1 MYTTKDIKSI
11 TVQSV
16 YLIIIRMNDNKS
28 YIIDAQELV
37 DIINKE
43 LYLKKCRKSRV
54 SARVDDDLKAKL
66 DGYENEIRG
75 EIGKS
80 KRKSESSNEL
90 RNKFSACELDT
101 IDKIVDEIE
110 KFKEIIGGKCD
121 QGSDLGAAEATH
133 IPSSQAPAQAL
144 QVVSP
149 TLSPLE
155 SKVSDFISN
164 SFSSNSSNSPN
175 PTDNSIDNP
184 IVIDIIDSVISN
196 PSNTPNSTPN
206 STSISNPSNTPT
218 ISDCINTINTDV
230 NTINTGNNSSNRYYS
245 KVDISICNSRCNS
258 DNPSISDT
266 THIKTVN
273 SSSNSDRSTNS
284 SNRLRDSSR
293 LLSLYLK
300 LLVTTDKFNS

>member
-16 YLIIIRMNDNKS
+16 YLIIIRMNDHKS

-37 DIINKE
+37 NIINKE

-54 SARVDDDLKAKL
+54 SARVDDDLKARL
-66 DGYENEIRG
+66 DGYESEIRDRMS
-75 EIGKS
+75 KS
-80 KRKSESSNEL
+80 KGKSESNSEL
-90 RNKFSACELDT
+90 RSKFSAGELDT

-121 QGSDLGAAEATH
+121 QGSDLGAAEAAH
-133 IPSSQAPAQAL
+133 LPPSQAPAQAL

-164 SFSSNSSNSPN
+164 SFSSNSPNSPN
-175 PTDNSIDNP
+175 PTDNLIDNP
-184 IVIDIIDSVISN
+184 IVINIIDSVIS
-196 PSNTPNSTPN
+196 TPNSTPN
-206 STSISNPSNTPT
+206 STSTSNPSNTPT

-245 KVDISICNSRCNS
+245 KVDISICSSRCNS

-266 THIKTVN
+266 THIKTANSSSKRVN
-273 SSSNSDRSTNS
+273 SSANSTNRF
-284 SNRLRDSSR
+284 NRFKRFIKTIKSIF
-293 LLSLYLK
+293 K
-300 LLVTTDKFNS
+300 TTRYN

>member
-43 LYLKKCRKSRV
+43 LYLKKYISRV
-54 SARVDDDLKAKL
+54 SAKVDDDLKAKL
-66 DGYENEIRG
+66 DDYEREIRDRMSKSK
-75 EIGKS
+75 GKS
-80 KRKSESSNEL
+80 EGNSEL
-90 RNKFSACELDT
+90 RSKFSAGELDT
-101 IDKIVDEIE
+101 IDKIVGEIE

-121 QGSDLGAAEATH
+121 QGSDLGAAEAAH
-133 IPSSQAPAQAL
+133 IPSSQALPQAL
-144 QVVSP
+144 QVVSLP
-149 TLSPLE
+149 LSPLE

-164 SFSSNSSNSPN
+164 SLLSNPINSPN
-175 PTDNSIDNP
+175 PTDNLIDKVTIINST
-184 IVIDIIDSVISN
+184 ID
-196 PSNTPNSTPN
+196 TPNSN
-206 STSISNPSNTPT
+206 LSNTPT

-230 NTINTGNNSSNRYYS
+230 NTINTGNNSSNSYYC
-245 KVDISICNSRCNS
+245 KIDNNICNSRCNS

-284 SNRLRDSSR
+284 TNRFKRFIKTIKSIF
-293 LLSLYLK
+293 K
-300 LLVTTDKFNS
+300 TTRYN

>member
-1 MYTTKDIKSI
+1 MYTTEDIKSI

-37 DIINKE
+37 NIINKE

-66 DGYENEIRG
+66 DDYESEIRDRMS
-75 EIGKS
+75 KS
-80 KRKSESSNEL
+80 KGKSESNSEL
-90 RNKFSACELDT
+90 RSKFSAGELDT

-121 QGSDLGAAEATH
+121 QGSDLGAAEAAH
-133 IPSSQAPAQAL
+133 LPPSQALPQAL
-144 QVVSP
+144 QVVSLP
-149 TLSPLE
+149 LSPLE

-164 SFSSNSSNSPN
+164 SFSSNSPNSPN

-184 IVIDIIDSVISN
+184 IVI
-196 PSNTPNSTPN
+196 NTPIDTP
-206 STSISNPSNTPT
+206 IDIPINTPT

-230 NTINTGNNSSNRYYS
+230 NTINTGNNSSNSYYCKIDNNICTLVAIVIILVSPILLIS
-245 KVDISICNSRCNS
+245 KQSTLVLIVL
-258 DNPSISDT
+258 
-266 THIKTVN
+266 TVLIVLIG
-273 SSSNSDRSTNS
+273 
-284 SNRLRDSSR
+284 LRDSSR

>member
-66 DGYENEIRG
+66 DDYESEIRDRMS
-75 EIGKS
+75 KS
-80 KRKSESSNEL
+80 KGKSESNSEL
-90 RNKFSACELDT
+90 RNKFSAGELDT
-101 IDKIVDEIE
+101 IDKIVGEIE

-121 QGSDLGAAEATH
+121 QGSDLGAAEAAH
-133 IPSSQAPAQAL
+133 LPPPQATQLPT

-164 SFSSNSSNSPN
+164 SFSSNSPNSPN
-175 PTDNSIDNP
+175 PTDNSIDKVTIINST
-184 IVIDIIDSVISN
+184 IDI
-196 PSNTPNSTPN
+196 PNSN
-206 STSISNPSNTPT
+206 LSNTPT

-284 SNRLRDSSR
+284 TNRFKRFIKTIKSIF
-293 LLSLYLK
+293 K
-300 LLVTTDKFNS
+300 TTRYN

>member
-37 DIINKE
+37 NIINKE
-43 LYLKKCRKSRV
+43 LYLKKYISRV

-66 DGYENEIRG
+66 DDYESEIRDRMS
-75 EIGKS
+75 KS
-80 KRKSESSNEL
+80 KGKSESSSEL
-90 RNKFSACELDT
+90 RSKFSAGELDT

-121 QGSDLGAAEATH
+121 QGSDLGAAEAAH
-133 IPSSQAPAQAL
+133 LPLSQAPAQAP

-164 SFSSNSSNSPN
+164 SFSSNSPNSPN

-184 IVIDIIDSVISN
+184 IVINIIDSV
-196 PSNTPNSTPN
+196 NSTPN
-206 STSISNPSNTPT
+206 STPISNSSNTPT

-230 NTINTGNNSSNRYYS
+230 NTINTGNNSSNSYYC
-245 KVDISICNSRCNS
+245 KIDNNICNSRCNS

-273 SSSNSDRSTNS
+273 ISSNSANSTNS
-284 SNRLRDSSR
+284 SNRFKRFIKAIKSIF
-293 LLSLYLK
+293 K
-300 LLVTTDKFNS
+300 TTRYN

>member
-37 DIINKE
+37 NIINKE

-66 DGYENEIRG
+66 DGYEREIRG

-80 KRKSESSNEL
+80 KRKSESNSEL
-90 RNKFSACELDT
+90 RSKFSAGELDT
-101 IDKIVDEIE
+101 IDKIIGEIE

-121 QGSDLGAAEATH
+121 QGSDLGAAEAAH
-133 IPSSQAPAQAL
+133 IPSSQALPQAL
-144 QVVSP
+144 QVVSLP
-149 TLSPLE
+149 LSPLE

-164 SFSSNSSNSPN
+164 SFSSNSPNSPN
-175 PTDNSIDNP
+175 PTDNSIDKP
-184 IVIDIIDSVISN
+184 TVINIIDSVIS
-196 PSNTPNSTPN
+196 TPNSTPN
-206 STSISNPSNTPT
+206 STSTSNPSNTPT

-273 SSSNSDRSTNS
+273 SSSKRVNSSANSTNRFNMFKRFIKTIKS
-284 SNRLRDSSR
+284 IF
-293 LLSLYLK
+293 K
-300 LLVTTDKFNS
+300 TTRYN

>member
-66 DGYENEIRG
+66 DDYESEIRDRMS
-75 EIGKS
+75 KS
-80 KRKSESSNEL
+80 KGKSESSNEL
-90 RNKFSACELDT
+90 RSKFSAGELDT
-101 IDKIVDEIE
+101 IDKIIGEIE

-121 QGSDLGAAEATH
+121 QGSDLGAAEAAH
-133 IPSSQAPAQAL
+133 LPPSQAPAQAL

-164 SFSSNSSNSPN
+164 SFSSYSPNSPN

-184 IVIDIIDSVISN
+184 IVI
-196 PSNTPNSTPN
+196 NTPIDTP
-206 STSISNPSNTPT
+206 IDIPINTPT

-230 NTINTGNNSSNRYYS
+230 NTINTGNNSSNSYYC
-245 KVDISICNSRCNS
+245 KIDNNISSSCCNN

-266 THIKTVN
+266 THIKTANSSSKRVN
-273 SSSNSDRSTNS
+273 SSANSTNS
-284 SNRLRDSSR
+284 SNRFKRFIKAIKSIF
-293 LLSLYLK
+293 K
-300 LLVTTDKFNS
+300 TTRYN

>member
-43 LYLKKCRKSRV
+43 LYLKKYISRV
-54 SARVDDDLKAKL
+54 SARVDDDLKARL
-66 DGYENEIRG
+66 DGYESEIRDRMS
-75 EIGKS
+75 KS
-80 KRKSESSNEL
+80 KGKSESNSEL
-90 RNKFSACELDT
+90 RSKFSAGELDT

-121 QGSDLGAAEATH
+121 QGSDLGAAEAAYL
-133 IPSSQAPAQAL
+133 PLSQALPQAL

-164 SFSSNSSNSPN
+164 SFSSNSPNSPN
-175 PTDNSIDNP
+175 PTDNLIDKVTIINST
-184 IVIDIIDSVISN
+184 ID
-196 PSNTPNSTPN
+196 TPNSN
-206 STSISNPSNTPT
+206 LSNTPT

-230 NTINTGNNSSNRYYS
+230 NTINTGNNSSNSYYC
-245 KVDISICNSRCNS
+245 KIDNNICNSRCNS

-284 SNRLRDSSR
+284 TNRFKRFIKTIKSIF
-293 LLSLYLK
+293 K
-300 LLVTTDKFNS
+300 TTRYN

>member
-37 DIINKE
+37 NIINKE
-43 LYLKKCRKSRV
+43 LYLKKYISRV
-54 SARVDDDLKAKL
+54 SARVDDDLKARL
-66 DGYENEIRG
+66 DGYESEIRG
-75 EIGKS
+75 RMSKS
-80 KRKSESSNEL
+80 KGKSESNSEL
-90 RNKFSACELDT
+90 RSKFSAGELDT

-121 QGSDLGAAEATH
+121 QGSDLGAAEAAH
-133 IPSSQAPAQAL
+133 IPPPQATQLPT
-144 QVVSP
+144 QVVSLP
-149 TLSPLE
+149 LSPLE

-164 SFSSNSSNSPN
+164 SFSSNSPNSPN
-175 PTDNSIDNP
+175 PTDNLIDKVTIINST
-184 IVIDIIDSVISN
+184 ID
-196 PSNTPNSTPN
+196 TPNSN
-206 STSISNPSNTPT
+206 LSNTPT

-230 NTINTGNNSSNRYYS
+230 NTINTGNNSSNSYYC
-245 KVDISICNSRCNS
+245 KIDNNICSSRCNS

-284 SNRLRDSSR
+284 TNRFKRFIKTIKSIF
-293 LLSLYLK
+293 K
-300 LLVTTDKFNS
+300 TTRYN

>member
-66 DGYENEIRG
+66 DGYESEIRDRMS
-75 EIGKS
+75 KS
-80 KRKSESSNEL
+80 KGKSESNSEL
-90 RNKFSACELDT
+90 RSKFSAGELDT

-121 QGSDLGAAEATH
+121 QGSDLGAVEAAH
-133 IPSSQAPAQAL
+133 LPPSQALPQAL
-144 QVVSP
+144 QVVSLP
-149 TLSPLE
+149 LSPLE

-164 SFSSNSSNSPN
+164 SFSSNSPNSPN
-175 PTDNSIDNP
+175 PTDNSIDKVTIINST
-184 IVIDIIDSVISN
+184 ID
-196 PSNTPNSTPN
+196 TPNSN
-206 STSISNPSNTPT
+206 LSNTPT

-230 NTINTGNNSSNRYYS
+230 NTINTGNNSSNSYYC
-245 KVDISICNSRCNS
+245 KIDNNICNSRCNS

-273 SSSNSDRSTNS
+273 ISSNSANSTNS
-284 SNRLRDSSR
+284 SNRFKRFIKAIKSIF
-293 LLSLYLK
+293 K
-300 LLVTTDKFNS
+300 TTRYN

>member
-43 LYLKKCRKSRV
+43 LYLKKYISRV

-66 DGYENEIRG
+66 DGYESEIRNRMS
-75 EIGKS
+75 KS
-80 KRKSESSNEL
+80 KGKSESNSEL
-90 RNKFSACELDT
+90 RSKFSAGELDT

-121 QGSDLGAAEATH
+121 QGSDLCAAEAAH
-133 IPSSQAPAQAL
+133 LPPSQALPQAL

-164 SFSSNSSNSPN
+164 SFSSNSPNSPN
-175 PTDNSIDNP
+175 PTDNLIDK
-184 IVIDIIDSVISN
+184 VTII
-196 PSNTPNSTPN
+196 NSTIDTPIDTPIN
-206 STSISNPSNTPT
+206 TST

-230 NTINTGNNSSNRYYS
+230 NTINTGNNSSNSYYC
-245 KVDISICNSRCNS
+245 KIDNNICNSRCNS

-273 SSSNSDRSTNS
+273 ISSNSANSTNS
-284 SNRLRDSSR
+284 SNRFKRFIKAIKSIF
-293 LLSLYLK
+293 K
-300 LLVTTDKFNS
+300 TTRYN

>member
-54 SARVDDDLKAKL
+54 SARVDDDLKARL
-66 DGYENEIRG
+66 DGYESEIRDRMS
-75 EIGKS
+75 KS
-80 KRKSESSNEL
+80 KGKSESSNEL
-90 RNKFSACELDT
+90 RSKFSAGELDI

-121 QGSDLGAAEATH
+121 QGSDLGAAEAAH
-133 IPSSQAPAQAL
+133 LPLSQAPAQAP

-149 TLSPLE
+149 TLYPLE

-164 SFSSNSSNSPN
+164 SFSSNSPNSPN
-175 PTDNSIDNP
+175 PTDNLIDKVTIINST
-184 IVIDIIDSVISN
+184 ID
-196 PSNTPNSTPN
+196 TPNSN
-206 STSISNPSNTPT
+206 LSNTST

-230 NTINTGNNSSNRYYS
+230 NTINTGNNSSNSYYC
-245 KVDISICNSRCNS
+245 KIDNNICNSRCNS

-273 SSSNSDRSTNS
+273 ISSNSANSTNS
-284 SNRLRDSSR
+284 SNRFKRFIKAIKSIF
-293 LLSLYLK
+293 K
-300 LLVTTDKFNS
+300 TTRYN

>member
-1 MYTTKDIKSI
+1 
-11 TVQSV
+11 
-16 YLIIIRMNDNKS
+16 MNDNKS

-66 DGYENEIRG
+66 DGYESEIRNRMS
-75 EIGKS
+75 KS
-80 KRKSESSNEL
+80 KGKSESNSEL
-90 RNKFSACELDT
+90 RIKFSAGELDT

-121 QGSDLGAAEATH
+121 QGSDLGAAEAAH
-133 IPSSQAPAQAL
+133 LPPSQAPAQAL
-144 QVVSP
+144 QVVSLP
-149 TLSPLE
+149 LSPLE

-164 SFSSNSSNSPN
+164 SLLSNPINSPN

-184 IVIDIIDSVISN
+184 IVIDIIDSVNS
-196 PSNTPNSTPN
+196 TPNSTPN
-206 STSISNPSNTPT
+206 NTPISNSSNTPT

-230 NTINTGNNSSNRYYS
+230 NTINTGNNSSNSYYC
-245 KVDISICNSRCNS
+245 KIDNNICNSRCNN

-266 THIKTVN
+266 THIKTANSSSKRVN
-273 SSSNSDRSTNS
+273 SSANSTNRF
-284 SNRLRDSSR
+284 NRFKRFIKTIKSIF
-293 LLSLYLK
+293 K
-300 LLVTTDKFNS
+300 TTRYN

>member
-37 DIINKE
+37 NIINKE

-66 DGYENEIRG
+66 DDYESEIRDRMS
-75 EIGKS
+75 KS
-80 KRKSESSNEL
+80 KGKSESNSEL
-90 RNKFSACELDT
+90 RSKFSAGELDT

-121 QGSDLGAAEATH
+121 QGSDLGAAEAAH
-133 IPSSQAPAQAL
+133 IPPPQATQLPT
-144 QVVSP
+144 QVVSLP
-149 TLSPLE
+149 LSPLE

-164 SFSSNSSNSPN
+164 SFSSNSPNSPN
-175 PTDNSIDNP
+175 PTDNLIDK
-184 IVIDIIDSVISN
+184 VTII
-196 PSNTPNSTPN
+196 NSTIDTPIDTPIN
-206 STSISNPSNTPT
+206 TST

-245 KVDISICNSRCNS
+245 KVDISICSSRCNS

-273 SSSNSDRSTNS
+273 ISSNSANSTNS
-284 SNRLRDSSR
+284 SNRFKRFIKAIKSIF
-293 LLSLYLK
+293 K
-300 LLVTTDKFNS
+300 TTRYN

>member
-28 YIIDAQELV
+28 YTIDAQELV
-37 DIINKE
+37 NIINKE

-54 SARVDDDLKAKL
+54 SARVDDDLKARL
-66 DGYENEIRG
+66 DGYESEIRDRMS
-75 EIGKS
+75 KS
-80 KRKSESSNEL
+80 KGKSESNSEL
-90 RNKFSACELDT
+90 RSKFSAGELDT

-110 KFKEIIGGKCD
+110 KFKEIIGGKCE
-121 QGSDLGAAEATH
+121 QGSDLGSLEAAH
-133 IPSSQAPAQAL
+133 LPPSQALPQAL

-164 SFSSNSSNSPN
+164 SFSSNSPNSPN

-184 IVIDIIDSVISN
+184 IVINIIDSVIS
-196 PSNTPNSTPN
+196 TPNSTPN
-206 STSISNPSNTPT
+206 STSTSNPSNTPT

-273 SSSNSDRSTNS
+273 ISSNSDRSTNS
-284 SNRLRDSSR
+284 TNRFKRFIKTIKSIF
-293 LLSLYLK
+293 K
-300 LLVTTDKFNS
+300 TTRYN

>member
-43 LYLKKCRKSRV
+43 LYLKKCRNLKLDSEV
-54 SARVDDDLKAKL
+54 SDDLKAKL
-66 DGYENEIRG
+66 DGYESEIRG
-75 EIGKS
+75 RMSKS
-80 KRKSESSNEL
+80 KGKSESNSEL
-90 RNKFSACELDT
+90 RSKFSAGELDT

-121 QGSDLGAAEATH
+121 QGSDLGAAEAAH
-133 IPSSQAPAQAL
+133 LPPPQATQLPT
-144 QVVSP
+144 QVVSLP
-149 TLSPLE
+149 LSPLE

-164 SFSSNSSNSPN
+164 SFSSYSPNSPN

-184 IVIDIIDSVISN
+184 IVIDIIDSV
-196 PSNTPNSTPN
+196 NSTPN
-206 STSISNPSNTPT
+206 STPISNSSNTPT
-218 ISDCINTINTDV
+218 IFDCINTINTDV

-245 KVDISICNSRCNS
+245 KVDISICSSRCNS

-273 SSSNSDRSTNS
+273 ISSNSANSTNS
-284 SNRLRDSSR
+284 SNRFKRFIKTIKSIF
-293 LLSLYLK
+293 K
-300 LLVTTDKFNS
+300 TTRYN

>member
-37 DIINKE
+37 NIINKE
-43 LYLKKCRKSRV
+43 LYLKKCRNFKLDSEV
-54 SARVDDDLKAKL
+54 SDDLKAKL
-66 DGYENEIRG
+66 DGYESEIRNRMS
-75 EIGKS
+75 KS
-80 KRKSESSNEL
+80 KGKSESNSEL
-90 RNKFSACELDT
+90 RSKFSAGELDT

-121 QGSDLGAAEATH
+121 QGSDLGAAEAAH
-133 IPSSQAPAQAL
+133 LPPPQATQLPT

-164 SFSSNSSNSPN
+164 SFSSNSPNSPN

-184 IVIDIIDSVISN
+184 IVIDIIDSVIS
-196 PSNTPNSTPN
+196 TPNSTPN
-206 STSISNPSNTPT
+206 STSTSNPINTPT

-245 KVDISICNSRCNS
+245 KVDVSICSSRCNS

-273 SSSNSDRSTNS
+273 ISSNSANSTNS
-284 SNRLRDSSR
+284 SNRFKRFIKAIKSIF
-293 LLSLYLK
+293 K
-300 LLVTTDKFNS
+300 TTRYN

>member
-43 LYLKKCRKSRV
+43 LYLKKYISRV

-66 DGYENEIRG
+66 DDYESEIRDRMS
-75 EIGKS
+75 KS
-80 KRKSESSNEL
+80 KGKSESNSEL
-90 RNKFSACELDT
+90 RNKFSAGELDT
-101 IDKIVDEIE
+101 IDKIVGEIE

-133 IPSSQAPAQAL
+133 IPPSQALPQAP
-144 QVVSP
+144 QVVSLP
-149 TLSPLE
+149 LSPLE

-164 SFSSNSSNSPN
+164 SFSSNSPNSPN

-184 IVIDIIDSVISN
+184 IVI
-196 PSNTPNSTPN
+196 NTPIDTP
-206 STSISNPSNTPT
+206 IDIPINTPT

-230 NTINTGNNSSNRYYS
+230 NTINTGNNSSNSYYC
-245 KVDISICNSRCNS
+245 KIDNNISSSCCNN

-266 THIKTVN
+266 THIKTANSSSKRVN
-273 SSSNSDRSTNS
+273 SSANSTNS
-284 SNRLRDSSR
+284 SNRFKRFIKTIKSIF
-293 LLSLYLK
+293 K
-300 LLVTTDKFNS
+300 TTRYN

>member
-28 YIIDAQELV
+28 YVIGANELV
-37 DIINKE
+37 NIINKE
-43 LYLKKCRKSRV
+43 LYLKKCRKFRV
-54 SARVDDDLKAKL
+54 SAKVDDDLKAKL
-66 DGYENEIRG
+66 DGYESEIRDRMS
-75 EIGKS
+75 KS
-80 KRKSESSNEL
+80 KGKSESNSEL
-90 RNKFSACELDT
+90 RSKFSAGELDT

-121 QGSDLGAAEATH
+121 QGSDLGAAEAAH
-133 IPSSQAPAQAL
+133 LPLSQAPAQAP

-164 SFSSNSSNSPN
+164 SFSSYSPNSPN
-175 PTDNSIDNP
+175 PTDNLIDKVTIINST
-184 IVIDIIDSVISN
+184 ID
-196 PSNTPNSTPN
+196 TPNSDL
-206 STSISNPSNTPT
+206 SNTPT

-284 SNRLRDSSR
+284 TNRFKRFIKTIKSIF
-293 LLSLYLK
+293 K
-300 LLVTTDKFNS
+300 TTRYN

>member
-54 SARVDDDLKAKL
+54 SARVDDDLKARL
-66 DGYENEIRG
+66 DGYESEIRG
-75 EIGKS
+75 RMS
-80 KRKSESSNEL
+80 KCRGKSESNSEL
-90 RNKFSACELDT
+90 RSKFSAGELDT

-121 QGSDLGAAEATH
+121 QGSDLGAAEAAH
-133 IPSSQAPAQAL
+133 LPLSQAPAQAP
-144 QVVSP
+144 QVVSLP
-149 TLSPLE
+149 LSPLE

-164 SFSSNSSNSPN
+164 SFSSNSPNSPN

-184 IVIDIIDSVISN
+184 IVI
-196 PSNTPNSTPN
+196 NTPIDTP
-206 STSISNPSNTPT
+206 IDIPINTPT

-230 NTINTGNNSSNRYYS
+230 NTINTGNNSSNSYYC
-245 KVDISICNSRCNS
+245 KIDNNISSSCCNN

-266 THIKTVN
+266 THIKTANSSSKRVN
-273 SSSNSDRSTNS
+273 SSANSTNRF
-284 SNRLRDSSR
+284 NRFKRFIKTIKSIF
-293 LLSLYLK
+293 K
-300 LLVTTDKFNS
+300 TTRYN

>member
-43 LYLKKCRKSRV
+43 LYLKKYISRV

-66 DGYENEIRG
+66 DDYESEIRDRMS
-75 EIGKS
+75 KS
-80 KRKSESSNEL
+80 KGKSESNSEL
-90 RNKFSACELDT
+90 RSKFSACELDT
-101 IDKIVDEIE
+101 IDKILSGIE

-121 QGSDLGAAEATH
+121 LGSDLGAAEATH
-133 IPSSQAPAQAL
+133 LPPSQALPQAL

-164 SFSSNSSNSPN
+164 FF
-175 PTDNSIDNP
+175 I
-184 IVIDIIDSVISN
+184 
-196 PSNTPNSTPN
+196 
-206 STSISNPSNTPT
+206 
-218 ISDCINTINTDV
+218 
-230 NTINTGNNSSNRYYS
+230 
-245 KVDISICNSRCNS
+245 
-258 DNPSISDT
+258 
-266 THIKTVN
+266 
-273 SSSNSDRSTNS
+273 
-284 SNRLRDSSR
+284 
-293 LLSLYLK
+293 
-300 LLVTTDKFNS
+300 

>member
-1 MYTTKDIKSI
+1 MYTTKDIESI

-37 DIINKE
+37 DIINKKI
-43 LYLKKCRKSRV
+43 YLKKCRKSRV
-54 SARVDDDLKAKL
+54 SARVDDDLKARL
-66 DGYENEIRG
+66 DGYESEIRNRMS
-75 EIGKS
+75 KS
-80 KRKSESSNEL
+80 KGKSESNSEL
-90 RNKFSACELDT
+90 RSKFSAGELDT

-121 QGSDLGAAEATH
+121 QGSDLGAAEAAH
-133 IPSSQAPAQAL
+133 LPPPQATQLPT
-144 QVVSP
+144 QVVSLP
-149 TLSPLE
+149 LSPLE

-164 SFSSNSSNSPN
+164 SFSSNSPNSPN

-184 IVIDIIDSVISN
+184 IVINIIDSV
-196 PSNTPNSTPN
+196 NSTPN
-206 STSISNPSNTPT
+206 STPISNPSNTPT

-230 NTINTGNNSSNRYYS
+230 NTINTGNNSSNSYYC
-245 KVDISICNSRCNS
+245 KIDNNICNSRCNS

-284 SNRLRDSSR
+284 TNRFKRFIKTIKSIF
-293 LLSLYLK
+293 K
-300 LLVTTDKFNS
+300 TTRYN

>member
-37 DIINKE
+37 DIINKKI
-43 LYLKKCRKSRV
+43 YLKKCRNFKLDSEV
-54 SARVDDDLKAKL
+54 SDDLKAKL
-66 DGYENEIRG
+66 DGYESEIRDRMS
-75 EIGKS
+75 KS
-80 KRKSESSNEL
+80 KGKSESSNEL
-90 RNKFSACELDT
+90 RSKFSASELDT
-101 IDKIVDEIE
+101 IDKIIGEIE

-121 QGSDLGAAEATH
+121 QGSDLGSDLGAAEAAH
-133 IPSSQAPAQAL
+133 LPPPQALPQAL

-164 SFSSNSSNSPN
+164 SFSSNSPNSPN

-184 IVIDIIDSVISN
+184 IVIDIIDSVIS
-196 PSNTPNSTPN
+196 TPNSTP
-206 STSISNPSNTPT
+206 TSNTPT

-230 NTINTGNNSSNRYYS
+230 NTINTSNNSSNSYYC
-245 KVDISICNSRCNS
+245 KIDNNICSSRCNS

-273 SSSNSDRSTNS
+273 SSSKRVNSSANSTNRFKRFIKAIKS
-284 SNRLRDSSR
+284 IF
-293 LLSLYLK
+293 K
-300 LLVTTDKFNS
+300 TTRYN

>member
-37 DIINKE
+37 DIINKKI
-43 LYLKKCRKSRV
+43 YLKKCRRFKLDSEV
-54 SARVDDDLKAKL
+54 SDDLKARL
-66 DGYENEIRG
+66 DGYESEIRDRMS
-75 EIGKS
+75 KS
-80 KRKSESSNEL
+80 KGKSESSNEL
-90 RNKFSACELDT
+90 RSKFSACELDT
-101 IDKIVDEIE
+101 IDKIIGEIE

-121 QGSDLGAAEATH
+121 QGSDLGAAEAAH
-133 IPSSQAPAQAL
+133 LPLSQALPQAL

-164 SFSSNSSNSPN
+164 SFSSNSPNSPN

-184 IVIDIIDSVISN
+184 IVINIIDSVIS
-196 PSNTPNSTPN
+196 TPNSTPN
-206 STSISNPSNTPT
+206 STSTSNPSNTPT

-284 SNRLRDSSR
+284 SNRFKRFIKTIKSIF
-293 LLSLYLK
+293 K
-300 LLVTTDKFNS
+300 TTRYN

>member
-43 LYLKKCRKSRV
+43 LYLKKCRRFKLDSEV
-54 SARVDDDLKAKL
+54 SDDLKAKL
-66 DGYENEIRG
+66 DGYESEIRDRMS
-75 EIGKS
+75 KS
-80 KRKSESSNEL
+80 KGKSESNSEL
-90 RNKFSACELDT
+90 RIKFSAGELDT

-121 QGSDLGAAEATH
+121 QGSDLGAAEAAH
-133 IPSSQAPAQAL
+133 LPLSQALPQAL
-144 QVVSP
+144 QVVSLP
-149 TLSPLE
+149 LSPLE

-164 SFSSNSSNSPN
+164 SFSSNSPNSPN
-175 PTDNSIDNP
+175 STDNLIDKVTIINST
-184 IVIDIIDSVISN
+184 ID
-196 PSNTPNSTPN
+196 TPNSN
-206 STSISNPSNTPT
+206 LSNTPT

-245 KVDISICNSRCNS
+245 KVDISICSSRCNS

-284 SNRLRDSSR
+284 TNRFKRFIKTIKSIF
-293 LLSLYLK
+293 K
-300 LLVTTDKFNS
+300 TTRYN

>member
-37 DIINKE
+37 NIINKE
-43 LYLKKCRKSRV
+43 LYLKKCRNLKLDSEV
-54 SARVDDDLKAKL
+54 SDDLKAKL
-66 DGYENEIRG
+66 DDYESEIRDRMS
-75 EIGKS
+75 KS
-80 KRKSESSNEL
+80 NGKSESNSEL
-90 RNKFSACELDT
+90 RNKFSAGELDT
-101 IDKIVDEIE
+101 IDKIIGEIE

-121 QGSDLGAAEATH
+121 QGSDLGAAEAAH
-133 IPSSQAPAQAL
+133 LPPSQALPQAP
-144 QVVSP
+144 QVVSLP
-149 TLSPLE
+149 LSPLE

-164 SFSSNSSNSPN
+164 SFSSNSPNSPN

-184 IVIDIIDSVISN
+184 IVINIIDSVIS
-196 PSNTPNSTPN
+196 TPNSTPN
-206 STSISNPSNTPT
+206 NTPT

-230 NTINTGNNSSNRYYS
+230 NTINTGNNSSNSYYC
-245 KVDISICNSRCNS
+245 KIDNNICSSRCNS

-284 SNRLRDSSR
+284 TNRFKRFIKTIKSIF
-293 LLSLYLK
+293 K
-300 LLVTTDKFNS
+300 TTRYN

>member
-54 SARVDDDLKAKL
+54 SDRVDDDLKAKL
-66 DGYENEIRG
+66 DDYESEIRDRMS
-75 EIGKS
+75 KS
-80 KRKSESSNEL
+80 KRKSESNSEL
-90 RNKFSACELDT
+90 RNKFSAGELDT

-121 QGSDLGAAEATH
+121 QGSDLGAAEAAH
-133 IPSSQAPAQAL
+133 LPLSQAPAQAP
-144 QVVSP
+144 QVVSLP
-149 TLSPLE
+149 LSPLE

-164 SFSSNSSNSPN
+164 SFSSNSPNSPN

-184 IVIDIIDSVISN
+184 IVINIIDSVIS
-196 PSNTPNSTPN
+196 TPNSTPN
-206 STSISNPSNTPT
+206 STSTSNPSNTPT

-230 NTINTGNNSSNRYYS
+230 TLLTLATIVPIDIIVKLILAFVTLVAIVIILVSPILLIS
-245 KVDISICNSRCNS
+245 KQS
-258 DNPSISDT
+258 
-266 THIKTVN
+266 TVVLIVIEVLIVLIG
-273 SSSNSDRSTNS
+273 
-284 SNRLRDSSR
+284 LRDSLRQSS
-293 LLSLYLK
+293 LSLK

>member
-37 DIINKE
+37 NIINKE

-66 DGYENEIRG
+66 DGYESEIRDRMS
-75 EIGKS
+75 KS
-80 KRKSESSNEL
+80 KGKSESNSEL
-90 RNKFSACELDT
+90 RSKFSAGELDT
-101 IDKIVDEIE
+101 IDKIIGEIE
-110 KFKEIIGGKCD
+110 KFKEIIEGKCD
-121 QGSDLGAAEATH
+121 QGSDLGAAEAAH
-133 IPSSQAPAQAL
+133 LPPSQATQLPT

-164 SFSSNSSNSPN
+164 SFSSYSPNSPN

-184 IVIDIIDSVISN
+184 IVINIIDSVNSTPN
-196 PSNTPNSTPN
+196 STPNNTPNSTP
-206 STSISNPSNTPT
+206 ISNSNNTPT

-284 SNRLRDSSR
+284 SNRFKRFIKTIKSIF
-293 LLSLYLK
+293 K
-300 LLVTTDKFNS
+300 TTRYN